1 MTVMTLRRYLLLAI
15 CCLLGLA
22 ACSAT
27 TPKQQAQAL
36 VDTYLSAQSADS
48 SINRTD
54 IVYSKA
60 LRTLIKKDQTSAG
73 AGEVGRLDFEP
84 LCNCQ
89 DTGAI
94 QGVTIADA
102 DGKPSQWLTLQ
113 IAWQDHSPTTPIL
126 LHFIQEDG
134 QWRVDEVI
142 SSDIPSLRTFLSAP

>member
-1 MTVMTLRRYLLLAI
+1 MAPFKPSHPRWALYAM
-15 CCLLGLA
+15 LGLG
-22 ACSAT
+22 ACSPS
-27 TPKQQAQAL
+27 TPQEQAQAL

-54 IVYSKA
+54 VVYSKA
-60 LRTLIKKDQTSAG
+60 LRVLIKKDQTSAG
-73 AGEVGRLDFEP
+73 PGEVGRLDFEP

-94 QGVTIADA
+94 QSVTIADA

-113 IAWQDHSPTTPIL
+113 IAWQDQSPTTPIL

-134 QWRVDEVI
+134 QWRVDEVV